1 MSTRCAIAI
10 KRDPNHYD
18 AIFCHF
24 DGYPNGGVGDTL
36 IQNYTD
42 PDIANALISL
52 GNIES
57 LENSIEETSRTKYG
71 CPFSGSLKDLLKEF
85 WDVEWLYVY
94 HATDYWETIKL

>member
-24 DGYPNGGVGDTL
+24 DGYPDGVGATL
-36 IQNYTD
+36 VKNYTD
-42 PDIANALISL
+42 VDIANALISL

-57 LENSIEETSRTKYG
+57 LEDSIEETSRTKYG
-71 CPFSGSLKDLLKEF
+71 TFFSGSLKELLKEF
-85 WDVEWLYVY
+85 WDTEWLYVY
-94 HATDYWETIKL
+94 HASDYWETIEL